1 MNKLTFIIL
10 FSIITF
16 SCNSKKEVSE
26 TPTQN
31 INRVWMLTE
40 FKNFEKQ
47 FLVASKAQLN
57 LTNSKTATANMGCN
71 GISSKYIIKSNS
83 EITFSDG
90 MRTEMACGEMKLED
104 NFLEILPKI
113 NSFKI
118 EVHKLTLTSK
128 DGQKMIFAAQDWD

>member
-1 MNKLTFIIL
+1 MKTVLITL

-16 SCNSKKEVSE
+16 SCNSKKEASE
-26 TPTQN
+26 KSTQN
-31 INRVWMLTE
+31 INQVWMLTE
-40 FKNFEKQ
+40 FEGFEKQ

-71 GISSKYIIKSNS
+71 GISSKYVIKSNS

-118 EVHKLTLTSK
+118 EAHRLTLSSK
-128 DGQKMIFAAQDWD
+128 NGQKMIFVAQDWD

>member
-1 MNKLTFIIL
+1 MEKLTFIIL

-16 SCNSKKEVSE
+16 SCNSKKEASE

-47 FLVASKAQLN
+47 FLVDSKAQLN
-57 LTNSKTATANMGCN
+57 LTNSENATASMGCN
-71 GISSKYIIKSNS
+71 SISSKYEIKSYS
-83 EITFSDG
+83 EITFSNG

-118 EVHKLTLTSK
+118 EEHKLTLSTKS
-128 DGQKMIFAAQDWD
+128 GIKMVFVVQDWD